1 MCFQRITSLSNRL
14 QARSSSID
22 LGQWQIVQQG
32 GEAANEDGAPYRTP
46 VRACPSVSVRPST
59 VEGGNEGANT
69 LFGTVDTLFDTVE
82 REGVGNEEGANLLL
96 LPPLWSA

>member
-1 MCFQRITSLSNRL
+1 ML
-14 QARSSSID
+14 
-22 LGQWQIVQQG
+22 
-32 GEAANEDGAPYRTP
+32 
-46 VRACPSVSVRPST
+46 RPST

-69 LFGTVDTLFDTVE
+69 LFGTVDTLFDTVD